1 VSSFCKNGWEHYE
14 LTVIKIYCLLVY
26 NRVQRKHTKCMF
38 ISVSTNWASSFSVS
52 ICTSAQKK
60 SRSTRSN
67 NLKQIWWFTFP
78 YSIIPRKVELN
89 HQIQDVVV
97 AALEKQRCWNNW
109 TLMWST
115 NILELSNETIH
126 TCFLIK
132 GEKNQS
138 VDAHG
143 ESWEEIFSSETPLP
157 WRPWIYYKQIAPV
170 SKIING

>member
-1 VSSFCKNGWEHYE
+1 
-14 LTVIKIYCLLVY
+14 VY
-26 NRVQRKHTKCMF
+26 NRVQRKHTKRLF

-60 SRSTRSN
+60 KTQGQPEATIKNRFDG
-67 NLKQIWWFTFP
+67 LHIP
-78 YSIIPRKVELN
+78 YSIVPGKVELN

-97 AALEKQRCWNNW
+97 AASEKQRCWNNW
-109 TLMWST
+109 TLMWTT

-132 GEKNQS
+132 GGKNS
-138 VDAHG
+138 KSADAQG
-143 ESWEEIFSSETPLP
+143 ESWEEIFSTETPLP
-157 WRPWIYYKQIAPV
+157 WRPWISYKQIAQV